1 MKNFLR
7 GGRPMQDPVASTT
20 RFASFSIIM
29 FVILGSIMEASLAF
43 TYNSVGIKLQH
54 KFVRSC
60 ANMSR
65 LHASNAKD
73 DDRSND
79 KEVTVSF
86 KTADKTEEISIN
98 KGEILRSAMLKR
110 GKSPHNGRARLIN
123 CRGTSQE
130 QAYMQCHFFRAVI
143 HIHSI

>member
-1 MKNFLR
+1 
-7 GGRPMQDPVASTT
+7 
-20 RFASFSIIM
+20 M
-29 FVILGSIMEASLAF
+29 FVILGSILESSLAF

-73 DDRSND
+73 D

-110 GKSPHNGRARLIN
+110 GKNFTEGRP
-123 CRGTSQE
+123 
-130 QAYMQCHFFRAVI
+130 
-143 HIHSI
+143 

>member
-1 MKNFLR
+1 
-7 GGRPMQDPVASTT
+7 MQDPVASTT

-29 FVILGSIMEASLAF
+29 FVILGSILEASLAF
-43 TYNSVGIKLQH
+43 TYNSVRMKLQH

-65 LHASNAKD
+65 LHGASNAKD
-73 DDRSND
+73 DDSTND

-130 QAYMQCHFFRAVI
+130 EAYMHVI
-143 HIHSI
+143 SLEQ